1 MLLQAFLYCFHV
13 FLAGFLGGQGHHVF
27 VGFNDGTVNLL
38 GDGKYLL
45 YVTNEFV
52 VLVHVALVLEFK
64 RLEDVDSG
72 ELDIRDGI
80 SFVNAHGS
88 KIDTLLRSRLWLL
101 LCKAF
106 QASERKKHDE
116 YYYVKPCVHVA
127 KVHHSV

>member
-1 MLLQAFLYCFHV
+1 V
-13 FLAGFLGGQGHHVF
+13 FLAGFFGGQGHHVF
-27 VGFNDGTVNLL
+27 VGFDDGTVNLL
-38 GDGKYLL
+38 GNGKYLL
-45 YVTNEFV
+45 YVTDEFV
-52 VLVHVALVLEFK
+52 VLVHVALVLEPE

-88 KIDTLLRSRLWLL
+88 KIDTLLCSRPRLL
-101 LCKAF
+101 LRKAF

>member
-1 MLLQAFLYCFHV
+1 MSTSARLFEYIDVNPKERLAKGTLAKKISMDKLQPFCR
-13 FLAGFLGGQGHHVF
+13 
-27 VGFNDGTVNLL
+27 
-38 GDGKYLL
+38 
-45 YVTNEFV
+45 
-52 VLVHVALVLEFK
+52 VHVALVLEFK

-88 KIDTLLRSRLWLL
+88 KIDTLLSSRLWLL